1 MFNAHLNTNKMKTAI
16 YVRCSTKQ
24 HNQDVENQLLQ
35 LNAFCER
42 QGYIIYKVY
51 SDYES
56 GVSVNRSAFK
66 EMFEDASKHK
76 FDLLLFWS
84 LDRFSREGV
93 YQTINHLQILESYGI
108 TYKSYSEQYID
119 SSGIFKDV
127 IISILATLAKQEK
140 IRLSER
146 VKAGLEKAKLKG
158 RIGGRK
164 KINEGVVNQIKKL
177 NILGYSNRKIARE
190 LKISNNTVG
199 FYLN

>member
-1 MFNAHLNTNKMKTAI
+1 MKTAI
-16 YVRCSTKQ
+16 YVRCSTKH

-35 LNAFCER
+35 LKTFCER
-42 QGYIIYKVY
+42 QGYSLYKVY

-56 GVSVNRSAFK
+56 GASESRASFK
-66 EMFEDASKHK
+66 AMFLDASKRK
-76 FDLLLFWS
+76 FDLLIFWS

-93 YQTINHLQILESYGI
+93 SQTINHLQTLESYGI

-127 IISILATLAKQEK
+127 IISMLATLAKQEK
-140 IRLSER
+140 VRLSER

-164 KINEGVVNQIKKL
+164 KIDTSMVSKIKELKF
-177 NILGYSNRKIARE
+177 LGYSNRRIGKE

-199 FYLN
+199 VYISEK

>member
-1 MFNAHLNTNKMKTAI
+1 MKTAI
-16 YVRCSTKQ
+16 YVRCSTKH

-35 LNAFCER
+35 LNEFCSR
-42 QGYIIYKVY
+42 QNYDVYKVY

-56 GVSVNRSAFK
+56 GGTENRSAFK
-66 EMFEDASKHK
+66 NMLVEASTHQ

-93 YQTINHLQILESYGI
+93 RQTINYLQLLESYGI

-140 IRLSER
+140 IRLSQR
-146 VKAGLEKAKLKG
+146 VIAGLEKAKLQG
-158 RIGGRK
+158 RVGGRK
-164 KINEGVVNQIKKL
+164 RIEEGVIIKIKEL
-177 NILGYSNRKIARE
+177 KKTGYSNRKIARE
-190 LKISNNTVG
+190 LNLSNNTVG
-199 FYLN
+199 AYV